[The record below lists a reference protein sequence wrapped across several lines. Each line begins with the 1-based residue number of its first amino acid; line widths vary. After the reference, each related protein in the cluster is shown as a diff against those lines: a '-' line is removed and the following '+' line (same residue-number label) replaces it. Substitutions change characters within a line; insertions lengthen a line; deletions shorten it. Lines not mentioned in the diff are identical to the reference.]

1 MTEYTRLRPHW
12 RPSHNADPVGFDRWI
27 APDGANGWV
36 KILNPDGH
44 LCRRVWSV
52 APDARLCLRLH
63 PMSEQKA
70 EMMTAPVDLGRS
82 HATYWHNW
90 LTQHGLLDAAKAGR
104 VALEGINEA
113 AIWQQGVSEAL
124 VAYEISRM
132 EHTARLGMPGI
143 CCVMQVNTGWPGNH
157 GITDAPPDWSPFEPL
172 REALLR
178 LGGYLGIHEYWDR
191 RGPDSSDWTWNPGRI
206 VQQPASWDAIPV
218 LITECGYDQA
228 VNAPDGTPH
237 HGWLGH
243 MSVDEAM
250 EQSTEYDRRLRTI
263 PRLRKRVKAAFIFT
277 HDFDPPWGT
286 FDTIPLTDRL
296 AGHAEWTRQQPAPIG
311 VSGDPHTI
319 HIPTVIAPS
328 PVPPTATPPTPQPQ
342 PDTRRIDP
350 RVMEAIMSVEAGR
363 RTHNED
369 GNAIIRFEAHIFKR
383 ELRND
388 EMWARH
394 FRVGTPAW
402 HDQEWRPSPTDGWR
416 RIHTGRQADE
426 YAVLE
431 FAQRLNREAAYR
443 SISVGAPQIMGF
455 HHARIGYATA
465 QLMWQAFTDSV
476 SAQMIALCNFVLTDP
491 ALHAAINAHDWPRIG
506 KIYNGQESAG
516 EKYRAAYV
524 RLWGAP

>member
-342 PDTRRIDP
+342 DNWTRSRAFIARWEGGYQNVHNDRGNWTGGEVGVGENKGTKYGISAASYPHLDIKNLTMQQADAIYFTDYWQASGADTMAWPACLLVLDTA
-350 RVMEAIMSVEAGR
+350 VLHGVGTAKAYLQEAGPNPYVFAAR
-363 RTHNED
+363 R
-369 GNAIIRFEAHIFKR
+369 
-383 ELRND
+383 LRIYTRMSNWD
-388 EMWARH
+388 FWGKAWCLRVADLLEEMA
-394 FRVGTPAW
+394 
-402 HDQEWRPSPTDGWR
+402 
-416 RIHTGRQADE
+416 
-426 YAVLE
+426 
-431 FAQRLNREAAYR
+431 
-443 SISVGAPQIMGF
+443 
-455 HHARIGYATA
+455 
-465 QLMWQAFTDSV
+465 
-476 SAQMIALCNFVLTDP
+476 
-491 ALHAAINAHDWPRIG
+491 
-506 KIYNGQESAG
+506 K
-516 EKYRAAYV
+516 
-524 RLWGAP
+524 